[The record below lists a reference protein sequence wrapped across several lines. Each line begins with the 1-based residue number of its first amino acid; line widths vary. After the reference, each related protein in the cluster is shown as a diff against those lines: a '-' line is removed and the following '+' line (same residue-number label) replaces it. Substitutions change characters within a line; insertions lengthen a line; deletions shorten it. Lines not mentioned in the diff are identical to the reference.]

1 MCIRDR
7 ASTKFK
13 DILGTNSIYEGT
25 FWIGQMV
32 AHPLPKNAPR
42 DLKVIL
48 LKDFKIEIPIFK
60 WNGIRLIRASFQIYN
75 NKKDLDSIVNA
86 LSSIF

>member
-1 MCIRDR
+1 
-7 ASTKFK
+7 
-13 DILGTNSIYEGT
+13 
-25 FWIGQMV
+25 MV
-32 AHPLPKNAPR
+32 AHPLPKNAPE
-42 DLKVIL
+42 DLKDIL

-75 NKKDLDSIVNA
+75 DKKDLDSIVNA